1 MATIHSFKENK
12 VKPGVVLIIVLV
24 IVAAIVA
31 SGSYYNVNEQE
42 QAVVTMFGKAID
54 VKTAGLYFKIPFIQQ
69 VTKVD
74 TTTHG
79 MQIGYTTDDGMME
92 YYSSDDYKNYEVVEH
107 EALMITSDF
116 NFVDIDFYLE
126 YRVSDP
132 VKYLYTS
139 ARPEAILKNLAQ
151 AGIRSTVINYS
162 VDDVI
167 TTGKSQIQAEVRDKL
182 VDALSDADI
191 GMEVVNLSVQ
201 DAEPPTTA
209 VLKAFKAVETAKQGA
224 DTAVNNAN
232 QYQNEQIPAA
242 EAQADKILQQAAA
255 RKEARIAEAE
265 GQTARFKAMYDQYIL
280 NPQVTKQRLFYET
293 MEKVLPGQKVIIDD
307 GTTQTVLPL
316 DSFTGNAA
324 AGSAYAGTS
333 AGTAAVSGTG
343 EGD

>member
-1 MATIHSFKENK
+1 MAAIHNFRENK
-12 VKPGVVLIIVLV
+12 VKPGVVLVIVLV
-24 IVAAIVA
+24 IIAIIVA

-42 QAVVTMFGKAID
+42 QAVVTMFGKAVD

-79 MQIGYTTDDGMME
+79 MQIGYTTEDGMME

-132 VKYLYTS
+132 IKYLYTS
-139 ARPEAILKNLAQ
+139 GRPEAILKNLAQ
-151 AGIRSTVINYS
+151 AGIRSTVINYT

-167 TTGKSQIQAEVRDKL
+167 TTGKNQIQAQVREKL
-182 VDALSDADI
+182 VDSLSDADI

-209 VLKAFKAVETAKQGA
+209 VMKAFKAVETAKQGA

-242 EAQADKILQQAAA
+242 EAQADKILQQAQA

-293 MEKVLPGQKVIIDD
+293 MEKVLPGQKVVIDD

-316 DSFTGNAA
+316 DSFTGSGTSVT
-324 AGSAYAGTS
+324 GSVS
-333 AGTAAVSGTG
+333 AGTAAAAATG

>member
-242 EAQADKILQQAAA
+242 EAQADKILQQAEA

-316 DSFTGNAA
+316 DSFTGNAV
-324 AGSAYAGTS
+324 AGSAYAGTT